1 MTDAAQPLL
10 QVRDLRVA
18 LQTPRGPALALR
30 GLDFAIARGKTLGLM
45 ANRAAASRSPRW
57 P

>member
-10 QVRDLRVA
+10 RVRDLRVA

-30 GLDFAIARGKTLGLM
+30 GLDFAS
-45 ANRAAASRSPRW
+45 RAARRW
-57 P
+57 A